1 MAWLGRAAR
10 RCGRTAAQLRR
21 FARSRRSSSQ
31 TDRRHELGDLAQ
43 VVDEAGVL
51 ARPLSLASGRRSE
64 TGAWQGSREASPGEF
79 LVELVLAL
87 TFERDEEIVGQGPVE
102 VLADPDLALQRSEPP
117 HQLALTCRHQARDR
131 SAVKM
136 LTISAPALT

>member
-87 TFERDEEIVGQGPVE
+87 TFERDKEIVGKGPSKSLPIQTSPFSVPNRRIRW
-102 VLADPDLALQRSEPP
+102 LS
-117 HQLALTCRHQARDR
+117 
-131 SAVKM
+131 
-136 LTISAPALT
+136 PAGTRRATGRP